1 MPTAKNYDFIKSIE
15 GDLAEI
21 FITSS
26 ASVKTDAEAPT
37 EAYKAE
43 NLAGVSITVSVPKER
58 SAKDAGCTPKQQAA
72 TRKACA
78 TDVHQLLIY

>member
-15 GDLAEI
+15 GDLAGDI
-21 FITSS
+21 HYSS

-43 NLAGVSITVSVPKER
+43 KPCRSIYYSFR
-58 SAKDAGCTPKQQAA
+58 S
-72 TRKACA
+72 
-78 TDVHQLLIY
+78 